1 MVKAGQY
8 AEYPLPVTWLP
19 VLARL
24 RPCRTLPVAR
34 PLPSLGHLIDAAL
47 LPLDDRQRQMLWGRL
62 GLAQTLQELGDLHG
76 VTREQVRQ
84 IEKAAQRK
92 LLQNPQLRLVLGG
105 VWAAFERAGTL
116 LIDVSGASS
125 GVFTQA
131 TPDQLWSFVYAVW
144 EFSRPG
150 DFISVRLEAGLW
162 LYRAEALPGTL
173 QLNAALSGPGQPA
186 RFLNAATLAD
196 LLDVGESDLLT
207 FWPACPRLAFTAGEL
222 FASESWTLPQW
233 TEAVAAELAT
243 AGFPEWHFSEM
254 ARALEVVAPQHY
266 PALVGRNVAAVLSRP
281 DVTAF
286 EYAGRKGCWRLKAY
300 GDGHADNQAAIRAV
314 LDAHDLPLHTR
325 ELQERLKVLGRDI
338 VAATVYALLERENDF
353 YALGGGVFGVAG
365 RAYPDAYPE
374 EAWILNLFADNAAT
388 ELPADQVHWAAHAAG
403 LEPWRL
409 EAVGRFSAHF
419 RWWQHRAGEAQY
431 LTADRART
439 RQFQS
444 WFERRHERVQPPA
457 PELLLY
463 GLRAA
468 YGRRDSATLV
478 GTQAYLHLHGLAA
491 PEEARPWLSWAL
503 GYGET
508 GGHEMET
515 GTALLP

>member
-1 MVKAGQY
+1 M
-8 AEYPLPVTWLP
+8 
-19 VLARL
+19 LARL
-24 RPCRTLPVAR
+24 RPCRTLPTAR
-34 PLPSLGHLIDAAL
+34 PLPSLGHLIDTAL
-47 LPLDDRQRQMLWGRL
+47 LPLDDRQRQILWGRL
-62 GLAQTLQELGDLHG
+62 GLGLTLQELGDLHG
-76 VTREQVRQ
+76 VTRERVRQ
-84 IEKAAQRK
+84 IEKTTQKK
-92 LLQNPQLRLVLGG
+92 LLQNPRVRLVLGG

-125 GVFTQA
+125 QVFGQA
-131 TPDQLWSFVYAVW
+131 TPDQLWNFVCALW

-150 DFISVRLEAGLW
+150 NFTAVRLEAGLW
-162 LYRAEALPGTL
+162 LYRVGALPGTP
-173 QLNAALSGPGQPA
+173 QLNAALSGPSQGGPSQGGPSQGGPSQPA

-196 LLDVGESDLLT
+196 LLDTGEADLLT

-222 FASESWTLPQW
+222 FASQSWTLPQW
-233 TEAVAAELAT
+233 TEAVAAELAA

-254 ARALEVVAPQHY
+254 ARALEQVAPQHY
-266 PALVGRNVAAVLSRP
+266 SELIGRNVAAAISRP

-300 GDGHADNQAAIRAV
+300 GDGHADNHAAIRAV

-325 ELQERLKVLGRDI
+325 ELQERLNVLGRDI
-338 VAATVYALLERENDF
+338 AAATIYALLDRENEF
-353 YALGGGVFGVAG
+353 CALGGGVFGVAG

-374 EAWILNLFADNAAT
+374 EAWMLRLFADNAAT
-388 ELPADQVHWAAHAAG
+388 ALPADQVHWAALAAG

-444 WFERRHERVQPPA
+444 WFEHRHERVQPPN
-457 PELLLY
+457 PELLLF
-463 GLRAA
+463 GLRVAFD
-468 YGRRDSATLV
+468 RRDSATLV

-491 PEEARPWLSWAL
+491 PEAARPWLFWAL
-503 GYGET
+503 GYGEA
-508 GGHEMET
+508 GGREVGI
-515 GTALLP
+515 GTFLIP